1 EGGPD
6 RLVVTAEGS
15 PGTPIAA
22 GTAISAGERPLVV
35 RRRLSPTRTRSSNL
49 VAARLLPTVSAAN
62 LVAGSLVLTRVL
74 LGPGPDDVG
83 VAPYQDGRRV
93 RLFDVVTASANQQTL
108 TVPGVAAAVPTG
120 SYRAILRVNNQ
131 QAKASPAVM
140 VP

>member
-6 RLVVTAEGS
+6 RLVVPAEGS

-62 LVAGSLVLTRVL
+62 LVAGSLVLTGVL
-74 LGPGPDDVG
+74 LGTDSDDVV
-83 VAPYQDGRRV
+83 VALYQDRRTV
-93 RLFDVVTASANQQTL
+93 RLVAVGAATAH
-108 TVPGVAAAVPTG
+108 
-120 SYRAILRVNNQ
+120 
-131 QAKASPAVM
+131 
-140 VP
+140 